1 MLKELEG
8 KKSDFGLMELK
19 VAMDKLA
26 ETYLSKI
33 DNDNMIDKTIS
44 SIKHSSSCDI
54 NNINKLI
61 IQPTAK

>member
-19 VAMDKLA
+19 AVMDKLA
-26 ETYLSKI
+26 ETYLKKI
-33 DNDNMIDKTIS
+33 DDNNMINKTIS
-44 SIKHSSSCDI
+44 SIKYSSSCDV

-61 IQPTAK
+61 IQPTPK